1 MEKQFGID
9 VSSWQKNYPY
19 EKAISEGVK
28 FVIIRA
34 GYSTKK
40 DSQFETHYKR
50 AKELGLKVGAY
61 WFSYASNASKAET
74 EARAFLKAVE
84 GKQFE
89 LPLYMDV
96 ESSTIQKAS
105 KSDRNAG
112 IEAFAKIIENAGY
125 YFAVYTNTNWYN
137 NLISGS
143 ELNKKYDWWIAQ
155 WSKSAPSSNIKY
167 GVWQF
172 GGESNSI
179 RSNKI
184 GGVITD
190 QNYCYKDY
198 ESIMKKKGLNGFKK
212 SEVSVPVIETPV
224 IEEPP
229 VVEEPII
236 EEPIV
241 IPPIEEPVIETPIET
256 PTDDKIIKLIEAIIK
271 FIKSLLKK

>member
-1 MEKQFGID
+1 MELFGID

-19 EKAISEGVK
+19 EKAKNEGVK

-34 GYSTKK
+34 GFSTKK

-61 WFSYASNASKAET
+61 WYSYASNREKGIT
-74 EARAFLKAVE
+74 EAKAFLKAIE

-89 LPLYMDV
+89 LPIYMDV

-105 KSDRNAG
+105 KSSRNEG
-112 IEAFAKIIENAGY
+112 IRGFAETIENAGY

-155 WSKSAPSSNIKY
+155 WSKSKPSSNIKY

-179 RSNKI
+179 RSNKVAGI
-184 GGVITD
+184 VTD

-198 ESIMKKKGLNGFKK
+198 ESIMRKKGLNGFK
-212 SEVSVPVIETPV
+212 IEAITPPIV
-224 IEEPP
+224 EPPIIEEPP
-229 VVEEPII
+229 VVY
-236 EEPIV
+236 
-241 IPPIEEPVIETPIET
+241 PPIETHK
-256 PTDDKIIKLIEAIIK
+256 DDLLIKLLEALIK
-271 FIKSLLKK
+271 FLQSLFKK